1 LDTNDLGNGGQKGTE
16 VDAAIKTVRPASA
29 GQNLASIAGL
39 IVGERCLRHR
49 RFFNHFLRPS
59 CKLFSAKRTT
69 GEMDS
74 TPVPFM

>member
-29 GQNLASIAGL
+29 GQNLASIAG
-39 IVGERCLRHR
+39 
-49 RFFNHFLRPS
+49 PS